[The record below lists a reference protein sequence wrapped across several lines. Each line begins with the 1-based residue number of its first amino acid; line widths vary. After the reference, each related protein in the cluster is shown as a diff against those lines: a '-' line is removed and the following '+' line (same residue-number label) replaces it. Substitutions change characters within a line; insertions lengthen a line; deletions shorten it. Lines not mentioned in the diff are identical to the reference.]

1 MGNLRAGVLAALLL
15 PLAMAAASALPAS
28 LAASVE
34 LETSD
39 IRVAADGGF
48 VQTVHT
54 EIKANNDAGAM
65 QISQISVPFNAG
77 IQDLEIVE
85 AHTLKANGSVI
96 PIDVGAIYEQLPRDN
111 QMFAVTDQRVKV
123 LLFPQFA
130 AGDTAVY
137 TIRLKSTHPIFPGEY
152 WFGEVFARIGSYKEV
167 RDTVTAPAAMNL
179 QVENHQVEFAKKQ
192 DGADTVYSWHYAAPT
207 PQAPETTAV
216 STLDREPRFFI
227 SSFKDYAELG
237 RAYAEQA
244 APKAA
249 VTARVKALA
258 VQLTGDESDKR
269 EQARKIYEWVVKNI
283 RYVAVELGR
292 GTLVPHDTDTI
303 LTNGYGDCKDHD
315 VLLRAL
321 LKAKGIEAESVLL
334 NSEDAYAL
342 TEVPTF
348 TGVNHVITYIP
359 EMKLYLDSNVL
370 APFGILPLAE
380 YGKPAIHAA
389 AGSSYLATMPL
400 LPPGADSI
408 TVVTASRIGA
418 DGVLTGTTKTT
429 ATGPHSIALRLVGLG
444 VQAVGAERA
453 AQLQLAARSYKDGTG
468 KLTGEPPTELKPSYS
483 LTGDY
488 SVPGWDV
495 WTGGKERR
503 MLPGGMR
510 IFNPSGDAFMGSLY
524 PDNIKD
530 SEPTPCY
537 NGRAVEDISVE
548 LPPGT
553 RVVPLPAD
561 ARVETPNLG
570 FTAHWKYEN
579 NTLSVHREFTSHIG
593 EALCRGTVRK
603 QTLAALKQ
611 ILDNYDIQI
620 LLGPPVAS
628 YDQTIKDNPGNAE
641 ALVERGNAYADKND
655 TQHAIADYT
664 AALAIDPG
672 NVYALDNRGH
682 LYGMMGE
689 TEKAQ
694 ADLDKAIALSPDDA
708 YAYFNRGTLWLDRHD
723 FDRAIADYDQAIKFK
738 PDYALAYSNRCSAY
752 ARRKQFDQARKDCDK
767 GVELDPGD
775 AANFAVRGRLFFE
788 MEHYEEAL
796 ADLDK
801 ALSLAP
807 GDTNALFTRAIVEVQ
822 MKHYNSALK
831 DCDKA
836 LELAP
841 DDAAGYMIRS
851 AVKRK
856 QGDDYGAN
864 KDVAKA
870 VKLDPSLG
878 KTDPGKVAAP

>member
-1 MGNLRAGVLAALLL
+1 MGNLRAGALAALLL
-15 PLAMAAASALPAS
+15 PLVMAAANALPAS

-39 IRVAADGGF
+39 VQVAADGSF

-77 IQDLEIVE
+77 IQQLEIVE

-96 PIDVGAIYEQLPRDN
+96 PIDVGTIYEQLPRDD
-111 QMFAVTDQRVKV
+111 QMISVTDQRVKV

-137 TIRLKSTHPIFPGEY
+137 TIRLKSTHPIFPGAY

-167 RDTVTAPAAMNL
+167 RDTITAPAAMTL

-192 DGADTVYSWHYAAPT
+192 DGANTVYSWHYSAPE
-207 PQAPETTAV
+207 PQAPETTAI

-258 VQLTGDESDKR
+258 GQITGAESDKR
-269 EQARKIYEWVVKNI
+269 EQAKKIYEWVVKNI

-292 GTLVPHDTDTI
+292 GTMVPHDTDTI

-315 VLLRAL
+315 VLLQAL

-334 NSEDAYAL
+334 NSGNIYAL
-342 TEVPTF
+342 TEVPSF

-359 EMKLYLDSNVL
+359 ELKLYLDANVL
-370 APFGILPLAE
+370 APFGTLPLTE
-380 YGKPAIHAA
+380 YGKPAVHASASA
-389 AGSSYLATMPL
+389 AYLSAMPL

-408 TVVTASRIGA
+408 TVVTTSRIGV

-429 ATGPHSIALRLVGLG
+429 ATGPHSIALRFFGLG
-444 VQAVGAERA
+444 VQAVGPERA
-453 AQLQLAARSYKDGTG
+453 AQLQLATRSYKDGTG
-468 KLTGEPPTELKPSYS
+468 QLAGEPPTDLKPSYS
-483 LTGDY
+483 MTGNY
-488 SVPGWDV
+488 SVPDWGD
-495 WTGGKERR
+495 WTSGKERR

-537 NGRAVEDISVE
+537 SGRAVEDISVA
-548 LPPGT
+548 LPAGT

-561 ARVETPNLG
+561 ARVETPNLN

-579 NTLSVHREFTSHIG
+579 SILSVHREFTSHIG
-593 EALCRGTVRK
+593 EALCRGAVRK
-603 QTLAALKQ
+603 QTVAALKQ

-628 YDQTIKDNPGNAE
+628 YNQTIQENPQNAE

-655 TQHAIADYT
+655 TQNAIADYT
-664 AALAIDPG
+664 AALKIDPN

-689 TEKAQ
+689 TEKAK

-708 YAYFNRGTLWLDRHD
+708 YAYFNRGTLWLDKQQ
-723 FDRAIADYDQAIKFK
+723 FDRAIADYNQAIKFK

-752 ARRKQFDQARKDCDK
+752 ARRKLFDQARKDCDK
-767 GVELDPGD
+767 GVELDPHD
-775 AANFAVRGRLFFE
+775 VATFALRGRLFFE

-796 ADLDK
+796 DDLDK
-801 ALSLAP
+801 ALALAP
-807 GDTNALFTRAIVEVQ
+807 GDSNALITRAMVEVQ
-822 MKHYNSALK
+822 LKHFNSALK

-836 LELAP
+836 LDLAP

-851 AVKRK
+851 EVKRK
-856 QGDDYGAN
+856 LGDDYGAN
-864 KDVAKA
+864 RDVAKA
-870 VKLDPSLG
+870 VKLDPSLA
-878 KTDPGKVAAP
+878 KTDPAAIRAP